1 MFLRKGNPEGEDR
14 VFVGFPQ
21 SAAEGRVSV
30 ESGEAVE
37 CGEEQRGDLH
47 DDEVWDRR
55 SDLQPATTSRHGE
68 QELQAHHVAVD
79 QHDKEYV
86 LRLQLQQNVTFLIA
100 WASNFYLGISVC
112 ACVTVIPTFDLIAWI
127 DLNKIV
133 HTDSWKQNLN
143 RVC

>member
-1 MFLRKGNPEGEDR
+1 MNLHIYIKLKKFLKQGWLVRVFLRKGNPEGEDG
-14 VFVGFPQ
+14 VFVGFPR

-55 SDLQPATTSRHGE
+55 ADLQPAATSRHGE
-68 QELQAHHVAVD
+68 QELQSHHVAVD

-86 LRLQLQQNVTFLIA
+86 LRLQLEQNVTFLIA
-100 WASNFYLGISVC
+100 WASDFYLGINVVVSVW
-112 ACVTVIPTFDLIAWI
+112 PW
-127 DLNKIV
+127 
-133 HTDSWKQNLN
+133 
-143 RVC
+143 